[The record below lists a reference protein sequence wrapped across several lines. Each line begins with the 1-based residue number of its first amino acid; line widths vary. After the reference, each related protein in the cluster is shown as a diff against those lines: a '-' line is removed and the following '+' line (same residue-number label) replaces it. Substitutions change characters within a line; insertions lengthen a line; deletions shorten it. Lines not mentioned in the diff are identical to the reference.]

1 MALQCSVCGFVR
13 VDLSRLWQLRRNPQL
28 DSFTCMC
35 SSLRAV
41 LTNAQVDLQDRL
53 QQRSKSSPEE
63 FAETM
68 HVLEKRFQA
77 AEYHPVSSAATLHS
91 HTYYLK
97 SIDHAYRS
105 SYSRV
110 D

>member
-1 MALQCSVCGFVR
+1 
-13 VDLSRLWQLRRNPQL
+13 
-28 DSFTCMC
+28 MC

-77 AEYHPVSSAATLHS
+77 AEYHPVSSAATLRPR
-91 HTYYLK
+91 TYYLK